1 MKKLAEQERC
11 RGAVV
16 PQLTALGTAHTLR
29 CTPREEARM
38 IRVSV
43 MYPSGEAKKFDYDY
57 YVNKHMA
64 LVKNRLGG
72 AGLRRLEVDK
82 GVAGGAP
89 GAPAPFACVGH
100 LYFDT
105 VGDFQAAMKP
115 HGKELFADVPNFTN
129 ITPEVQIS
137 EIIHS

>member
-1 MKKLAEQERC
+1 
-11 RGAVV
+11 
-16 PQLTALGTAHTLR
+16 
-29 CTPREEARM
+29 M

-43 MYPSGEAKKFDYDY
+43 MCPSGEGKKFDCDY

-64 LVKNRLGG
+64 LVKSRIGG

-89 GAPAPFACVGH
+89 GAAAPYAAVGH
-100 LYFDT
+100 LYFDS
-105 VGDFQAAMKP
+105 VGDFQAAMQP

-129 ITPEVQIS
+129 IAPQVQIA

>member
-1 MKKLAEQERC
+1 
-11 RGAVV
+11 
-16 PQLTALGTAHTLR
+16 
-29 CTPREEARM
+29 M

-43 MYPSGEAKKFDYDY
+43 LYPSGDGKKFDHDY
-57 YVNKHMA
+57 YVNKHMT
-64 LVKNRLGG
+64 LVKARLGG

-100 LYFDT
+100 LYFDSLAA
-105 VGDFQAAMKP
+105 FQTAMKP
-115 HGKELFADVPNFTN
+115 HGKELFADVPNFTD
-129 ITPEVQIS
+129 ITPQVQIS

>member
-1 MKKLAEQERC
+1 
-11 RGAVV
+11 
-16 PQLTALGTAHTLR
+16 
-29 CTPREEARM
+29 M

-43 MYPSGEAKKFDYDY
+43 MYPSGEAKKFDSDY
-57 YVNKHMA
+57 YVNKYMA
-64 LVKNRLGG
+64 LVKNPLGG

-105 VGDFQAAMKP
+105 VGDFPAAMKP

-129 ITPEVQIS
+129 IAPEVQIS

>member
-1 MKKLAEQERC
+1 
-11 RGAVV
+11 
-16 PQLTALGTAHTLR
+16 
-29 CTPREEARM
+29 M

-43 MYPSGEAKKFDYDY
+43 MYPSGEDKKFDYDY

-64 LVKNRLGG
+64 LMKNRIGG
-72 AGLRRLEVDK
+72 ARLRRLEVDQ
-82 GVAGGAP
+82 GIAGGAP

-100 LYFDT
+100 LHFDT

-115 HGKELFADVPNFTN
+115 HGKELFADVANFTN